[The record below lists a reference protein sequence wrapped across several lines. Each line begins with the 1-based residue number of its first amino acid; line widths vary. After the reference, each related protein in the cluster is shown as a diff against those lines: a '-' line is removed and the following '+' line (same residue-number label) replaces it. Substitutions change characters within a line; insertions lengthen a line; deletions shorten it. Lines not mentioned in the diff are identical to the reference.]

1 MQHDWLTRLPGA
13 VAQASGDSMV
23 LPDAEMTYFPTF
35 YPPAQSDCWRSTLQQ
50 EVAWQQDSLNFGGKR
65 VPVPRLQAW
74 YGDAG
79 TDYGYSGLRLV
90 PRDWTPL
97 LLQLRADVQG
107 RLDLAFNSVL
117 LNWYRQGNDSMDWHA
132 DDEPELGSDPL
143 IASLSFGVS
152 RRFELKHRQRREL
165 GKYSLELGNGSL
177 LLMGRGMQRSWLH
190 RIPKQPKVSGDRI
203 NLTFRL
209 VRVRS

>member
-1 MQHDWLTRLPGA
+1 MQGDWLQRPPGA
-13 VAQASGDSMV
+13 AVKANGDSMA
-23 LPDAEMTYFPTF
+23 LPDAELTFFPSF
-35 YPPAQSDCWRSTLQQ
+35 YPSVQSDDWRSTLQQ

-65 VPVPRLQAW
+65 VLVPRLQAW

-90 PRDWTPL
+90 PREWTPL
-97 LLQLRADVQG
+97 LRQLRADVQD
-107 RLDLAFNSVL
+107 RLGLCFNSVL
-117 LNWYRQGNDSMDWHA
+117 LNWYRHGNDSMDWHA

-152 RRFELKHRQRREL
+152 RRFELRHRQRREL

-177 LLMGRGMQRSWLH
+177 LLMGRGVQRSWLH
-190 RIPKQPKVSGDRI
+190 RIPKQPNVSGDRI

-209 VRVRS
+209 VQGRS